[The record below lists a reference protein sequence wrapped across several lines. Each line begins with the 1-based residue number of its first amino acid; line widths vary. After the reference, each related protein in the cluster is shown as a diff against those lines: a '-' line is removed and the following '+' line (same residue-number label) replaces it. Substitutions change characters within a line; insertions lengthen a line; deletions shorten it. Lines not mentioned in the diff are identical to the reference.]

1 MTVES
6 TETAGAVGM
15 SAAEIARAISAGEFS
30 AREAVE
36 AHIRR
41 VEAVNPRLNAVVVP
55 LFERARADA
64 EAADAARREGR
75 RLGPLHGVPVTVK
88 ESFEVEGTA
97 ATLGVASRAGR
108 AANADGFLVARLRG
122 AGAIILGKTNV
133 SQMLLGNESANPLY
147 GRTNN
152 PWDPERA
159 PGGSSGGEG
168 AIIAAGGSPLG
179 FGSDI
184 GGSVRLPAHACGV
197 HALKP
202 TSGRLTMKGHAEL
215 YPGQEAVLAQPG
227 PLARSVADLSLAFD
241 VLSAEGQDIVDPAVP
256 HVARRDPSE
265 VSLENLRVAFYT
277 DNGFMR
283 AAPALRRATL
293 EAAEALRLRGAR
305 VEEWT
310 PPGVAEAV
318 RIYFGLLLADGM
330 AGTRRALGGSARSR
344 NLSMALLVGMFPRG
358 LVSALWPRLLPL
370 AGQRRLG
377 EMMRSMGRLSADGYW
392 RLVRERTL
400 YRERFVEALDAGG
413 FDAVVCPPDAL
424 PALTHG
430 GGWYLADALSYAALY
445 NLLGMPAGVVAAT
458 RVRRG
463 EESDRPDSRDFVE
476 RAARKVE
483 AGSEGL
489 PVGVQVAARHR
500 REDVVLAVMAALE
513 EHFRARAD
521 YPRLKIER

>member
-1 MTVES
+1 
-6 TETAGAVGM
+6 
-15 SAAEIARAISAGEFS
+15 
-30 AREAVE
+30 
-36 AHIRR
+36 
-41 VEAVNPRLNAVVVP
+41 
-55 LFERARADA
+55 
-64 EAADAARREGR
+64 
-75 RLGPLHGVPVTVK
+75 
-88 ESFEVEGTA
+88 
-97 ATLGVASRAGR
+97 
-108 AANADGFLVARLRG
+108 
-122 AGAIILGKTNV
+122 
-133 SQMLLGNESANPLY
+133 MLLGNESENPLY

-152 PWDPERA
+152 PWDEGRA

-168 AIIAAGGSPLG
+168 AIIAAYGSPLG

-215 YPGQEAVLAQPG
+215 YPGQEAILAQPG
-227 PLARSVADLSLAFD
+227 PLARSVEDLSLAFD
-241 VLSAEGQDIVDPAVP
+241 VLSAEGQDAVDPAVP

-265 VSLENLRVAFYT
+265 VSLEKLRVAFYT

-283 AAPALRRATL
+283 PAPALRRATR
-293 EAAEALRLRGAR
+293 EAAGALRVRGAH

-310 PPGVAEAV
+310 PPGVPEAM

-330 AGTRRALGGSARSR
+330 ASTRRALKGSKRDK
-344 NLSMALLVGMFPRG
+344 NLSAALVAGMFPRP
-358 LVSALWPRLLPL
+358 LVSALWPKLLTL

-377 EMMRSMGRLSADGYW
+377 EMMRGVGRLSAEGYW

-400 YRERFVEALDAGG
+400 YRARFAEALDAGR

-430 GGWYLADALSYAALY
+430 GGWYLADALSHAALY
-445 NLLGMPAGVVAAT
+445 NLTGMPAGVVAAT

-476 RAARKVE
+476 RSAKKVE

-489 PVGVQVAARHR
+489 PVGVQVAARHW

-513 EHFRARAD
+513 EHFEARPD
-521 YPRLKIER
+521 YPRLRDGR

>member
-1 MTVES
+1 MTVGGIEA
-6 TETAGAVGM
+6 AGAAGL
-15 SAAEIARAISAGEFS
+15 SATEIARAISSGELS

-36 AHIRR
+36 AHVRR

-55 LFERARADA
+55 LFERARAEA

-97 ATLGVASRAGR
+97 ATLGVEGR
-108 AANADGFLVARLRG
+108 AARKATADGFLVARLRR
-122 AGAIILGKTNV
+122 AGALILGKTNV
-133 SQMLLGNESANPLY
+133 SQMLMGNEAANPLY

-152 PWDPERA
+152 PWNPERA
-159 PGGSSGGEG
+159 PGGSSGGEA

-202 TSGRLTMKGHAEL
+202 TAGRLTMKGHAEL
-215 YPGQEAVLAQPG
+215 YPGQEAVLVQPG
-227 PLARSVADLSLAFD
+227 PLARSVADLALAFD
-241 VLSAEGQDIVDPAVP
+241 VLSAEGQDAADPAVP
-256 HVARRDPSE
+256 HVARRDPSA
-265 VSLENLRVAFYT
+265 VPLESLRVAFYT

-293 EAAEALRLRGAR
+293 EAAEALRARGAR

-310 PPGVAEAV
+310 PPGVPEAM

-330 AGTRRALGGSARSR
+330 AGTRRALAGSKKDKNIR
-344 NLSMALLVGMFPRG
+344 LALLAGRFPRG
-358 LVSALWPRLLPL
+358 LVSAVWPRLLAL
-370 AGQRRLG
+370 AGQHRLG
-377 EMMRSMGRLSADGYW
+377 EMMRSTGRLSADGYW
-392 RLVRERTL
+392 RLVREQTF
-400 YRERFVEALDAGG
+400 YRERFVEALDEGG

-430 GGWYLADALSYAALY
+430 SGWYLADALGYAALY

-463 EESDRPDSRDFVE
+463 EESDRPEGRDFVE
-476 RAARKVE
+476 RLAKKVE

-489 PVGVQVAARHR
+489 PVGVQVAARHW
-500 REDVVLAVMAALE
+500 REDVVLAVMSALE
-513 EHFRARAD
+513 AHFGAQAD
-521 YPRLKIER
+521 YPRFTDEG

>member
-1 MTVES
+1 
-6 TETAGAVGM
+6 
-15 SAAEIARAISAGEFS
+15 
-30 AREAVE
+30 
-36 AHIRR
+36 
-41 VEAVNPRLNAVVVP
+41 
-55 LFERARADA
+55 
-64 EAADAARREGR
+64 
-75 RLGPLHGVPVTVK
+75 VTVK

-97 ATLGVASRAGR
+97 ATLGVEGR
-108 AANADGFLVARLRG
+108 SARTADADGFLVSRLRG

-133 SQMLLGNESANPLY
+133 SQMLLGNESENPLY

-152 PWDPERA
+152 PWNPERA

-184 GGSVRLPAHACGV
+184 GGSVRLPAHACGI

-202 TSGRLTMKGHAEL
+202 TAGRLTMRGHAEL

-227 PLARSVADLSLAFD
+227 PLARTVADLALAFD
-241 VLSAEGQDIVDPAVP
+241 VLSAEGQDAVDPAVP

-265 VSLENLRVAFYT
+265 VSLEKLRVAVFT
-277 DNGFMR
+277 DNGFMS

-293 EAAEALRLRGAR
+293 EAAEALRRRGAS

-310 PPGVAEAV
+310 PPGVREAM

-330 AGTRRALGGSARSR
+330 ASTRRALEGSARDR
-344 NLSMALLVGMFPRG
+344 NVGAALLIGRFPRA
-358 LVSALWPRLLPL
+358 LISAVWPRLLPL

-392 RLVRERTL
+392 RLVRERAL
-400 YRERFVEALDAGG
+400 YRERFAEALGAGR

-430 GGWYLADALSYAALY
+430 SGWYLADALSYAALY
-445 NLLGMPAGVVAAT
+445 NLTGMPAGVVAAT

-463 EESDRPDSRDFVE
+463 EESDRPGGRDFVE
-476 RAARKVE
+476 RSARKVE

-489 PVGVQVAARHR
+489 PVGVQVAARHW

-513 EHFRARAD
+513 AHFRARGD
-521 YPRLKIER
+521 YPRLRDER